1 MKVHMN
7 DATDLFGNAFLI
19 QPQII
24 TINGKKINLNNKND
38 KNEKKKKE
46 TNLEKI
52 ERSQIEQDME
62 DSNSY
67 EIILSKILDK
77 PPIDI
82 EKEMDN
88 LPHSKKHNNHKD
100 NNTNEEKKKNNKNE
114 HSTIT
119 KKKLKNNLLVIPSE
133 DKFQRRKTSSFDVN
147 NFQNIVLSE
156 MENKKEKKI
165 IDIKTPQRFSS
176 DKSALPK
183 MNNFQ
188 LQSQNFLKKSN
199 LMKDIDLSTIKDL
212 KSDIGD
218 KSNTHINEKLNFE
231 ELLFK
236 KEKKLDNNFI
246 IQKVF
251 DFEIGDNT
259 KKVNNKPVYVLTNQI
274 VNINKK
280 NIINNVDKDIK
291 DIKSISEL
299 QSENK
304 IETKEECIQTDE
316 MKLRKNHLNFMVQ
329 GKKKS
334 FLGCF

>member
-100 NNTNEEKKKNNKNE
+100 NNTNEEKKKNNKIE

-280 NIINNVDKDIK
+280 NIINNMDKDIK

>member
-100 NNTNEEKKKNNKNE
+100 NNTNEEKKKNNKIE

>member
-1 MKVHMN
+1 MN

-100 NNTNEEKKKNNKNE
+100 NNTNEEKKKNNKIE

>member
-1 MKVHMN
+1 
-7 DATDLFGNAFLI
+7 
-19 QPQII
+19 
-24 TINGKKINLNNKND
+24 
-38 KNEKKKKE
+38 
-46 TNLEKI
+46 
-52 ERSQIEQDME
+52 
-62 DSNSY
+62 
-67 EIILSKILDK
+67 
-77 PPIDI
+77 
-82 EKEMDN
+82 
-88 LPHSKKHNNHKD
+88 
-100 NNTNEEKKKNNKNE
+100 
-114 HSTIT
+114 
-119 KKKLKNNLLVIPSE
+119 
-133 DKFQRRKTSSFDVN
+133 
-147 NFQNIVLSE
+147 
-156 MENKKEKKI
+156 
-165 IDIKTPQRFSS
+165 
-176 DKSALPK
+176 

>member
-1 MKVHMN
+1 MN

-24 TINGKKINLNNKND
+24 TINGKKINLNNKNE

-46 TNLEKI
+46 SNLEKI

-88 LPHSKKHNNHKD
+88 LPHSKKHNNHS
-100 NNTNEEKKKNNKNE
+100 NNINEEKKKNNIIE
-114 HSTIT
+114 HTTIT
-119 KKKLKNNLLVIPSE
+119 KKKAKNNLLVIPSE
-133 DKFQRRKTSSFDVN
+133 EKFQRRKTSSFEVN

-156 MENKKEKKI
+156 IENKKEKKF
-165 IDIKTPQRFSS
+165 DINTPLRFPS

-188 LQSQNFLKKSN
+188 LQSQNFFKKSN

-212 KSDIGD
+212 KSDNGD
-218 KSNTHINEKLNFE
+218 KSNTHINEKLNLE
-231 ELLFK
+231 EFLLK
-236 KEKKLDNNFI
+236 KEKKKENILVE
-246 IQKVF
+246 QKVY
-251 DFEIGDNT
+251 DFEVCDNI
-259 KKVNNKPVYVLTNQI
+259 KKVSSKPVYVLTNQI
-274 VNINKK
+274 VNINKR
-280 NIINNVDKDIK
+280 NIINNMDKDIK

-304 IETKEECIQTDE
+304 VETKEECIQTE
-316 MKLRKNHLNFMVQ
+316 EIQLKKNNLNFMVQ

>member
-1 MKVHMN
+1 MN

-88 LPHSKKHNNHKD
+88 LPHSKKHNNHS
-100 NNTNEEKKKNNKNE
+100 NNINEEKKKNNIIE
-114 HSTIT
+114 HTTIT
-119 KKKLKNNLLVIPSE
+119 KKKAKNNLLVIPSE
-133 DKFQRRKTSSFDVN
+133 EKFQRRKTSSFEVN

-156 MENKKEKKI
+156 IENKKEKKF
-165 IDIKTPQRFSS
+165 DINTPLRFPS

-188 LQSQNFLKKSN
+188 LQSQNFFKKSN

-212 KSDIGD
+212 KSDNGD
-218 KSNTHINEKLNFE
+218 KSNTHINEKLNLE
-231 ELLFK
+231 EFLFK
-236 KEKKLDNNFI
+236 KEKKKENILVE
-246 IQKVF
+246 QKVY
-251 DFEIGDNT
+251 DFEVCDNI
-259 KKVNNKPVYVLTNQI
+259 KKVSSKPVYVLTNQI
-274 VNINKK
+274 VNINKR
-280 NIINNVDKDIK
+280 NIINNMDKDIK

-304 IETKEECIQTDE
+304 VETKEECIQTDE

>member
-7 DATDLFGNAFLI
+7 NATDLFGNAFLI
-19 QPQII
+19 QAQII
-24 TINGKKINLNNKND
+24 TINGKKINLND

-46 TNLEKI
+46 SNLEKI
-52 ERSQIEQDME
+52 ERSQIEQDMD

-88 LPHSKKHNNHKD
+88 LPHSKKHNNHNN
-100 NNTNEEKKKNNKNE
+100 NNTNEEKKKNNKID

-119 KKKLKNNLLVIPSE
+119 KKKIKNNLLVIPSDE
-133 DKFQRRKTSSFDVN
+133 KYQRRKTSSFEVN

-156 MENKKEKKI
+156 MEKKKEKKF
-165 IDIKTPQRFSS
+165 DISTPQRFSS
-176 DKSALPK
+176 DKSSLPK
-183 MNNFQ
+183 LNNFQ
-188 LQSQNFLKKSN
+188 LQSQNFLKKTN

-212 KSDIGD
+212 KSDICD
-218 KSNTHINEKLNFE
+218 KSNTHINERLNFD
-231 ELLFK
+231 ELLYK
-236 KEKKLDNNFI
+236 KEKKIPNVLVE
-246 IQKVF
+246 QKVY
-251 DFEIGDNT
+251 DFEIDDKT
-259 KKVNNKPVYVLTNQI
+259 KKLNNKPVYVLTNQI

-280 NIINNVDKDIK
+280 NIINNMDKDIN

>member
-7 DATDLFGNAFLI
+7 NATDLFGNAFLI

-24 TINGKKINLNNKND
+24 TINGKKINLND

-46 TNLEKI
+46 SNLEKI
-52 ERSQIEQDME
+52 ERSQIEQDMD

-88 LPHSKKHNNHKD
+88 LPHSKKHNNHNN
-100 NNTNEEKKKNNKNE
+100 NNTNEEKKKNNKID

-119 KKKLKNNLLVIPSE
+119 KKKIKNNLLVIPSDE
-133 DKFQRRKTSSFDVN
+133 KYQRRKTSSFEVN

-156 MENKKEKKI
+156 MEKKKEKKF
-165 IDIKTPQRFSS
+165 DISTPQRFSS
-176 DKSALPK
+176 DKSSLPK
-183 MNNFQ
+183 LNNFQ
-188 LQSQNFLKKSN
+188 LQSQNFLKKTN

-212 KSDIGD
+212 KSDICD
-218 KSNTHINEKLNFE
+218 KSNTHINERLNFD
-231 ELLFK
+231 ELLYK
-236 KEKKLDNNFI
+236 KEKKIPNVLVE
-246 IQKVF
+246 QKVY
-251 DFEIGDNT
+251 DFEIDDKT
-259 KKVNNKPVYVLTNQI
+259 KKLNNKPVYVLTNQI

-280 NIINNVDKDIK
+280 NIINNMDKDIN

-304 IETKEECIQTDE
+304 IETKEECIQTE
-316 MKLRKNHLNFMVQ
+316 EIILKKNHLNFMVQ

-334 FLGCF
+334 FFGCF

>member
-100 NNTNEEKKKNNKNE
+100 NNTNEEKKKNNKIE

-251 DFEIGDNT
+251 DFEIGDNI

-280 NIINNVDKDIK
+280 NIINNMDKDIK

>member
-1 MKVHMN
+1 
-7 DATDLFGNAFLI
+7 
-19 QPQII
+19 
-24 TINGKKINLNNKND
+24 
-38 KNEKKKKE
+38 
-46 TNLEKI
+46 
-52 ERSQIEQDME
+52 ME